1 MTVGE
6 NLNQVNL
13 NELGK
18 KGKAKNEKKFR
29 RDLQQALALNA
40 ELRSEATI
48 ENTSAAVNALL
59 LAHSQRNPELPVM
72 NLDVI
77 RQLVAAMVS
86 YLPAEKV
93 KAIFDDLVLYAP
105 RNYVSQIM

>member
-1 MTVGE
+1 M
-6 NLNQVNL
+6 
-13 NELGK
+13 
-18 KGKAKNEKKFR
+18 
-29 RDLQQALALNA
+29 
-40 ELRSEATI
+40 
-48 ENTSAAVNALL
+48 NALL

-105 RNYVSQIM
+105 KNHASKIM